1 MISDYSHTN
10 LLSVPYHPSPH
21 LLSLVLCCYSPSQ
34 DLEDRMLLALH
45 GCVVTAGEIVP
56 DDGEYPVRI
65 LHQKYPEMMIQ
76 VMDLFMGVKAV
87 IDA

>member
-1 MISDYSHTN
+1 
-10 LLSVPYHPSPH
+10 
-21 LLSLVLCCYSPSQ
+21 
-34 DLEDRMLLALH
+34 MLLALH

-65 LHQKYPEMMIQ
+65 LHQTYPEMMIQ